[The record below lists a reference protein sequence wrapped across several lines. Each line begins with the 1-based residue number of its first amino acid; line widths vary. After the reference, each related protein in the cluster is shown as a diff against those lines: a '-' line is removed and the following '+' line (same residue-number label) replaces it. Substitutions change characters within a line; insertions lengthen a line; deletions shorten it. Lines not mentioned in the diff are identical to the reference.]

1 MGEGGGIGN
10 AIIGSLVL
18 LGSPLPSDCRSESAV
33 GVYLSEIGRGRFGDV
48 VRFIVDTLTGIPS
61 IVTGVFV
68 YAILVLPMKHFSAL
82 AGGVALALIMIPIVA
97 RTTEEMLKL
106 VPHSLREGALALGAP
121 QWRVTLGVVIPA
133 AAPGIATG
141 AMLAIA
147 RVSGETAPLLFT
159 AFGSRFFPSSLN
171 EPIASL
177 TVQIYNYAISP
188 YDEWHAQAWAATLVL
203 MTLVLGINII
213 VRFLTQEEVLA
224 TDLHGL
230 ERIMPVQTAA
240 PKIEVR
246 PSTPSRIPGKAK
258 VAVRNL
264 NFFYGRVQAL
274 HDISLEI
281 PERIVMAFIGPSGCG
296 KSTFLRTL
304 NRMND
309 VIPGTRVG
317 GQVSI
322 DGHDIYAPGTDVV
335 ELRRRVGMVFQ
346 KSNPFPKSIFD
357 NVAYGL
363 RINKITKQQSR
374 TGGSGRTS
382 AEGCGVVE

>member
-1 MGEGGGIGN
+1 MAYSSSDRIRRATSALMTSLTAFCTLLAVSALLISLFYIAWQGVDSISLQFLTDTPRPVGEGGGIGN
-10 AIIGSLVL
+10 AILGSLVL
-18 LGSPLPSDCRSESAV
+18 LLVSSAIGLPLGICV
-33 GVYLSEIGRGRFGDV
+33 GIYLSEVGSGRFAGA

-68 YAILVLPMKHFSAL
+68 YTILVVPMRHFSAL

-121 QWRVTLGVVIPA
+121 QWRVTMGVVLPA

-159 AFGSRFFPSSLN
+159 AFGSRFFSTSLN

-213 VRFLTQEEVLA
+213 VRFLT
-224 TDLHGL
+224 
-230 ERIMPVQTAA
+230 R
-240 PKIEVR
+240 KR
-246 PSTPSRIPGKAK
+246 
-258 VAVRNL
+258 
-264 NFFYGRVQAL
+264 F
-274 HDISLEI
+274 
-281 PERIVMAFIGPSGCG
+281 
-296 KSTFLRTL
+296 
-304 NRMND
+304 
-309 VIPGTRVG
+309 
-317 GQVSI
+317 
-322 DGHDIYAPGTDVV
+322 
-335 ELRRRVGMVFQ
+335 
-346 KSNPFPKSIFD
+346 
-357 NVAYGL
+357 
-363 RINKITKQQSR
+363 
-374 TGGSGRTS
+374 
-382 AEGCGVVE
+382 